1 MKKLN
6 ELTEEEIEN
15 LGYDELAYK
24 ILEETNKKM
33 KITDLFRQV
42 CDLKG
47 LSEADYENL
56 IGDFFEILTTDKK
69 FIMIE
74 NGFWDL
80 KSRHSEKLVVEE
92 DDDFEEENEE
102 PDEEEEEETDVD
114 DNYYDEDEV
123 EDDSDNDLKDLV
135 VIDDEDTMSE

>member
-1 MKKLN
+1 MKNLK
-6 ELTEEEIEN
+6 ELTAEEIDN

-33 KITDLFRQV
+33 KITDLFKQI

-69 FIMIE
+69 FIMLE

-92 DDDFEEENEE
+92 DDDFEEEPEENEAE
-102 PDEEEEEETDVD
+102 TDEEENL

-123 EDDSDNDLKDLV
+123 DDDTENDLKDLV
-135 VIDDEDTMSE
+135 VIEDEDNLAE

>member
-69 FIMIE
+69 FIMLE

-92 DDDFEEENEE
+92 DDDIEEENEE

-135 VIDDEDTMSE
+135 VIDDEDNMSE

>member
-47 LSEADYENL
+47 LSEAEYENL

-69 FIMIE
+69 FIMLE

-102 PDEEEEEETDVD
+102 PDEEEETDVD

-135 VIDDEDTMSE
+135 VIDDEDNMSE

>member
-1 MKKLN
+1 MKNLK
-6 ELTEEEIEN
+6 ELTAEEIEN

-33 KITDLFRQV
+33 KITDLFKQI

-69 FIMIE
+69 FIMLE

-92 DDDFEEENEE
+92 DDDFEEEPEE
-102 PDEEEEEETDVD
+102 TEVETEEEENL

-123 EDDSDNDLKDLV
+123 DDDTENDLKDLV
-135 VIDDEDTMSE
+135 VIEDEDNLAE

>member
-1 MKKLN
+1 MKNLK
-6 ELTEEEIEN
+6 ELTAEEIDN

-33 KITDLFRQV
+33 KITDLFKQI

-69 FIMIE
+69 FIMLE

-92 DDDFEEENEE
+92 DDDFEEEPEE
-102 PDEEEEEETDVD
+102 TEVETEEEENL

-123 EDDSDNDLKDLV
+123 DDDTENDLKDLV
-135 VIDDEDTMSE
+135 VIEDEDNLAE

>member
-24 ILEETNKKM
+24 NLEETNKKM

-69 FIMIE
+69 FIMLE

-135 VIDDEDTMSE
+135 VIDDEDNMSE

>member
-69 FIMIE
+69 FIMLE

-92 DDDFEEENEE
+92 DDDFEEETEE

-135 VIDDEDTMSE
+135 VIDDEDNMSE

>member
-69 FIMIE
+69 FIMLE

-80 KSRHSEKLVVEE
+80 KSRHSEILVVEE

-135 VIDDEDTMSE
+135 VIDDEDNMSE

>member
-69 FIMIE
+69 FIMLE

-102 PDEEEEEETDVD
+102 PDEEEETDVD

-135 VIDDEDTMSE
+135 VIDDEDNMSE

>member
-69 FIMIE
+69 FIMLE

-92 DDDFEEENEE
+92 DDDFEEETEE
-102 PDEEEEEETDVD
+102 PDEEEETDVD

-135 VIDDEDTMSE
+135 VIDDEDNMSE

>member
-69 FIMIE
+69 FIMLE

-92 DDDFEEENEE
+92 DDDFEEETEE
-102 PDEEEEEETDVD
+102 PDEEVEETDVD

-135 VIDDEDTMSE
+135 VIDDEDNMSE

>member
-33 KITDLFRQV
+33 KITDLFSQV

-69 FIMIE
+69 FIMLE

-135 VIDDEDTMSE
+135 VIDDEDNMSE

>member
-135 VIDDEDTMSE
+135 VIDDEDNMSE

>member
-1 MKKLN
+1 MKNLK
-6 ELTEEEIEN
+6 ELTAEEIDN

-33 KITDLFRQV
+33 KITDLFKQI

-69 FIMIE
+69 FIMLE

-80 KSRHSEKLVVEE
+80 KSRHSEKLFVEE
-92 DDDFEEENEE
+92 DDDFEEEPEE
-102 PDEEEEEETDVD
+102 TEAETDEEENL

-123 EDDSDNDLKDLV
+123 DDDTENDLKDLV
-135 VIDDEDTMSE
+135 VIEDEDNLAE

>member
-1 MKKLN
+1 MEEGNKDEVYFIIDKFYDKIKKSSEVLKN
-6 ELTEEEIEN
+6 SEKTIFDENDIIITKEE
-15 LGYDELAYK
+15 K
-24 ILEETNKKM
+24 
-33 KITDLFRQV
+33 
-42 CDLKG
+42 
-47 LSEADYENL
+47 
-56 IGDFFEILTTDKK
+56 DKLH
-69 FIMIE
+69 FLE

-102 PDEEEEEETDVD
+102 PDEEEEETDVD

-135 VIDDEDTMSE
+135 VIDDEDNMSE

>member
-6 ELTEEEIEN
+6 ELAEEEIEN

-69 FIMIE
+69 FIMLE

-92 DDDFEEENEE
+92 DDDFEEETEE

-135 VIDDEDTMSE
+135 VIDDEDNMSE

>member
-1 MKKLN
+1 MKNLK
-6 ELTEEEIEN
+6 ELTTEEIDN

-33 KITDLFRQV
+33 KITDLFKQI

-69 FIMIE
+69 FIMLE

-92 DDDFEEENEE
+92 DDDFEEEPEE
-102 PDEEEEEETDVD
+102 TEAETEEEENL

-123 EDDSDNDLKDLV
+123 DDDTENDLKDLV
-135 VIDDEDTMSE
+135 VIEDEDNLAE

>member
-1 MKKLN
+1 MKNLK
-6 ELTEEEIEN
+6 ELTAEEIDN

-33 KITDLFRQV
+33 KITDLFKQI

-69 FIMIE
+69 FIMLE

-92 DDDFEEENEE
+92 DDDFEEEPEE
-102 PDEEEEEETDVD
+102 AEAETDDEENL

-123 EDDSDNDLKDLV
+123 DDDTENDLKDLV
-135 VIDDEDTMSE
+135 VIEDEDNLAE

>member
-69 FIMIE
+69 FIMLE

-102 PDEEEEEETDVD
+102 PEEEEETDVD

-135 VIDDEDTMSE
+135 VIDDEDNMSE

>member
-1 MKKLN
+1 MENLK
-6 ELTEEEIEN
+6 ELTAEEIDN

-33 KITDLFRQV
+33 KITDLFKQI

-69 FIMIE
+69 FIMLE

-92 DDDFEEENEE
+92 DDDFEEEPEENEAE
-102 PDEEEEEETDVD
+102 TDEEENL
-114 DNYYDEDEV
+114 DNLAE
-123 EDDSDNDLKDLV
+123 
-135 VIDDEDTMSE
+135 

>member
-6 ELTEEEIEN
+6 DLTEEEIEN

-69 FIMIE
+69 FIMLE

-135 VIDDEDTMSE
+135 VIDDEDNMSE

>member
-1 MKKLN
+1 MKNLK
-6 ELTEEEIEN
+6 ELTAEEIDN

-33 KITDLFRQV
+33 KITDLFKQI

-69 FIMIE
+69 FIMLE

-92 DDDFEEENEE
+92 DDDFEEEPEE
-102 PDEEEEEETDVD
+102 TEAETDEEENL

-123 EDDSDNDLKDLV
+123 DDDTENDLKDLV
-135 VIDDEDTMSE
+135 VIEDEDNLAE

>member
-1 MKKLN
+1 
-6 ELTEEEIEN
+6 
-15 LGYDELAYK
+15 
-24 ILEETNKKM
+24 M

-69 FIMIE
+69 FIMLE

-135 VIDDEDTMSE
+135 VIDDEDNMSE

>member
-69 FIMIE
+69 FIMLE

-92 DDDFEEENEE
+92 DDFEEENEE
-102 PDEEEEEETDVD
+102 PDEEEEETDVD

-135 VIDDEDTMSE
+135 VIDDEDNMSE

>member
-1 MKKLN
+1 MKNLK
-6 ELTEEEIEN
+6 ELTAEEIDN

-33 KITDLFRQV
+33 KITDLFKQI

-69 FIMIE
+69 FIMLE

-92 DDDFEEENEE
+92 DDDFEEEPEE
-102 PDEEEEEETDVD
+102 AEAETDEEENL

-123 EDDSDNDLKDLV
+123 DDDTENDLKDLV
-135 VIDDEDTMSE
+135 VIEDEDNLAE